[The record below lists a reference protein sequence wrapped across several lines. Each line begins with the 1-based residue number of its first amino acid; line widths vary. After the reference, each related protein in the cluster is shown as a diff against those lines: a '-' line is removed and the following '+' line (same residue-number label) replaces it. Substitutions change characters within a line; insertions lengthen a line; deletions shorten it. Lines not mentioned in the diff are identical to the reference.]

1 MGISK
6 VCALM
11 LPVITAW
18 GCESIAL
25 MGRPDVDRRDVDRSG
40 IERSREARDRTAP
53 RDELV
58 GTVQRVDENRR
69 EIQLRTTEGRMTVI
83 KYEPATLVYS
93 RDREVPVNSL
103 RPGDL
108 VLVQFNRNAR
118 GEQYA
123 DVIRVDDRQTKRY

>member
-1 MGISK
+1 
-6 VCALM
+6 
-11 LPVITAW
+11 
-18 GCESIAL
+18 
-25 MGRPDVDRRDVDRSG
+25 
-40 IERSREARDRTAP
+40 
-53 RDELV
+53 
-58 GTVQRVDENRR
+58 
-69 EIQLRTTEGRMTVI
+69 MTVI